1 MLFTETVHPATLEL
15 LNLLMH
21 RPAFSGLRLVGGT
34 ALSLQTGHRYSE
46 DLDLFGAVNL
56 DDADLAPALTGIGKI
71 EVPK

>member
-1 MLFTETVHPATLEL
+1 
-15 LNLLMH
+15 MH